1 MRPNVEVAGPFLA
14 SGSEAAMIDPL
25 PRGEPYPGRL
35 PPLRTQWRRV
45 SLGVRLA
52 VVIVPLLLVIALFTA
67 SAQAGAVAAVMVV
80 GVWGATAVY
89 VKNRTDRHNAA
100 IDRGEIRV
108 VADPHLHPVRVG
120 VLPALWLDRLGELG
134 YPQSDIGQV
143 TGFDGG
149 WIVKRRNRR
158 DVSVVIGEDGGVA
171 YFDPRWVDDL
181 RAASEYRA
189 GRGREPAGA

>member
-1 MRPNVEVAGPFLA
+1 
-14 SGSEAAMIDPL
+14 MIDPL
-25 PRGEPYPGRL
+25 PKGEPYPGRL

-45 SLGVRLA
+45 GPGVRLGL
-52 VVIVPLLLVIALFTA
+52 VLGPLLLLGILFAA
-67 SAQAGAVAAVMVV
+67 SVQVGAVAAVMVV
-80 GVWGATAVY
+80 GVWAATAVY

-100 IDRGEIRV
+100 VERGEIRI
-108 VADPHLHPVRVG
+108 VADPHLEAVPLDALGAPVVER
-120 VLPALWLDRLGELG
+120 LRRLGF
-134 YPQSDIGQV
+134 PPNDIGQV

-158 DVSVVIGEDGGVA
+158 DVSVVLGDDDGVA

-189 GRGREPAGA
+189 GRGREPGSP